1 MKWEKVEND
10 RGKQGAFRDISLVH
24 RKKNC
29 EFTFHRQR
37 DGKKKRGKGSVK
49 KRSRLMNFA
58 KRTSKRENTIEN
70 HALPPVHVQWKEEN
84 QYKNGR
90 LFSAW
95 ERRGKRSTLYIF
107 SQFHSLSV
115 EAARYPLSADRYR
128 LSRLA
133 AGCIPKRRAHQTPL
147 LLMYN
152 KCARRAPPQ
161 PFEPSY
167 NMFGRGRLEDLSLL
181 DLSPLQHEHAF
192 GIMVIGAIEDI
203 PLNHV

>member
-37 DGKKKRGKGSVK
+37 DGKKKGGKGSVK
-49 KRSRLMNFA
+49 GRSRLMNFV

-84 QYKNGR
+84 QYKNES
-90 LFSAW
+90 LFSTW
-95 ERRGKRSTLYIF
+95 GRRGKRSTLYIF

-115 EAARYPLSADRYR
+115 EADRYPLSAGEFRSEGETSDR
-128 LSRLA
+128 
-133 AGCIPKRRAHQTPL
+133 QTSDIRNSVPES
-147 LLMYN
+147 
-152 KCARRAPPQ
+152 KRAPQAPIYIAPEGRHHHPQ
-161 PFEPSY
+161 RQSRCRPLSEANITCRRQAATTLGPK
-167 NMFGRGRLEDLSLL
+167 GRQ
-181 DLSPLQHEHAF
+181 P
-192 GIMVIGAIEDI
+192 
-203 PLNHV
+203 

>member
-10 RGKQGAFRDISLVH
+10 RGKQGAFRDILLVH

-37 DGKKKRGKGSVK
+37 DGKKKGGKGSVK
-49 KRSRLMNFA
+49 KGSRLMNFA

-107 SQFHSLSV
+107 SQFHSLPV
-115 EAARYPLSADRYR
+115 EAVRYPLSADRYR

-133 AGCIPKRRAHQTPL
+133 AGCIPKRRVHQTPLHQTPL

-152 KCARRAPPQ
+152 NIAPA
-161 PFEPSY
+161 
-167 NMFGRGRLEDLSLL
+167 GR
-181 DLSPLQHEHAF
+181 HYH
-192 GIMVIGAIEDI
+192 
-203 PLNHV
+203 PLNLLNPVNPHVRILHRMRKSAEVGP

>member
-37 DGKKKRGKGSVK
+37 GGKKKRGKGSVK
-49 KRSRLMNFA
+49 KRSRLMNFV

-84 QYKNGR
+84 QYKNES

-95 ERRGKRSTLYIF
+95 GRRGKRSTLYIF
-107 SQFHSLSV
+107 SQFHSLPV

-147 LLMYN
+147 LPMYN
-152 KCARRAPPQ
+152 NIAPA
-161 PFEPSY
+161 
-167 NMFGRGRLEDLSLL
+167 GRHHHTLNLL
-181 DLSPLQHEHAF
+181 NP
-192 GIMVIGAIEDI
+192 VN
-203 PLNHV
+203 PHVRILHRMRKSAEVGP

>member
-1 MKWEKVEND
+1 MGKVEND

-49 KRSRLMNFA
+49 ERLRLMNFV

-84 QYKNGR
+84 QYKNESLFFR
-90 LFSAW
+90 LG
-95 ERRGKRSTLYIF
+95 RRGKRSTLYIF

-115 EAARYPLSADRYR
+115 EAVCYPPARFGAFG
-128 LSRLA
+128 A
-133 AGCIPKRRAHQTPL
+133 
-147 LLMYN
+147 MYN
-152 KCARRAPPQ
+152 KCARRGPPQ
-161 PFEPSY
+161 PFEPSCQ
-167 NMFGRGRLEDLSLL
+167 RR
-181 DLSPLQHEHAF
+181 
-192 GIMVIGAIEDI
+192 V
-203 PLNHV
+203 

>member
-37 DGKKKRGKGSVK
+37 DEKKKGGKGSVK
-49 KRSRLMNFA
+49 KGSRLMNFV

-84 QYKNGR
+84 QYKNES

-95 ERRGKRSTLYIF
+95 GRREKRSTLYIF
-107 SQFHSLSV
+107 SQFHSLPV

-128 LSRLA
+128 LLRLICQNA
-133 AGCIPKRRAHQTPL
+133 
-147 LLMYN
+147 Y
-152 KCARRAPPQ
+152 
-161 PFEPSY
+161 
-167 NMFGRGRLEDLSLL
+167 
-181 DLSPLQHEHAF
+181 HA
-192 GIMVIGAIEDI
+192 I
-203 PLNHV
+203 

>member
-1 MKWEKVEND
+1 MTGGSKGHSGIFHLSTGRKTVN
-10 RGKQGAFRDISLVH
+10 SLFTDKETR
-24 RKKNC
+24 RKK
-29 EFTFHRQR
+29 
-37 DGKKKRGKGSVK
+37 GGKGSVK
-49 KRSRLMNFA
+49 KGSRLMNFA

-161 PFEPSY
+161 PFEPFKPCEPSCAH
-167 NMFGRGRLEDLSLL
+167 S
-181 DLSPLQHEHAF
+181 A
-192 GIMVIGAIEDI
+192 
-203 PLNHV
+203 

>member
-49 KRSRLMNFA
+49 ERSRLMNFV

-84 QYKNGR
+84 QYKNES

-95 ERRGKRSTLYIF
+95 GRGGKRSTLYIF

-115 EAARYPLSADRYR
+115 EAVGYPLENSGQRER
-128 LSRLA
+128 
-133 AGCIPKRRAHQTPL
+133 HQT
-147 LLMYN
+147 
-152 KCARRAPPQ
+152 ARHQTSEILSPKV
-161 PFEPSY
+161 
-167 NMFGRGRLEDLSLL
+167 RGRLKRIYILR
-181 DLSPLQHEHAF
+181 PQ
-192 GIMVIGAIEDI
+192 GATTT
-203 PLNHV
+203 L

>member
-37 DGKKKRGKGSVK
+37 DGKKKGGKGSVK
-49 KRSRLMNFA
+49 KRSRLMNFV
-58 KRTSKRENTIEN
+58 KITSKRENTIEN

-84 QYKNGR
+84 RYKNES

-95 ERRGKRSTLYIF
+95 GRRGKRSTLYIF

-115 EAARYPLSADRYR
+115 EAIRCLLTAIRYPLAD
-128 LSRLA
+128 SPE
-133 AGCIPKRRAHQTPL
+133 CISCHMT
-147 LLMYN
+147 
-152 KCARRAPPQ
+152 
-161 PFEPSY
+161 
-167 NMFGRGRLEDLSLL
+167 
-181 DLSPLQHEHAF
+181 
-192 GIMVIGAIEDI
+192 
-203 PLNHV
+203 

>member
-37 DGKKKRGKGSVK
+37 GGKKKGGKGSVK
-49 KRSRLMNFA
+49 KRSRLMNFV

-84 QYKNGR
+84 QYKNER

-115 EAARYPLSADRYR
+115 EVV
-128 LSRLA
+128 
-133 AGCIPKRRAHQTPL
+133 G
-147 LLMYN
+147 
-152 KCARRAPPQ
+152 
-161 PFEPSY
+161 
-167 NMFGRGRLEDLSLL
+167 
-181 DLSPLQHEHAF
+181 
-192 GIMVIGAIEDI
+192 
-203 PLNHV
+203 

>member
-1 MKWEKVEND
+1 MGKVEND

-37 DGKKKRGKGSVK
+37 DGKKKRGKGSIK
-49 KRSRLMNFA
+49 ERLRLMNFV

-84 QYKNGR
+84 QYKNESLFFR
-90 LFSAW
+90 LG
-95 ERRGKRSTLYIF
+95 RRGKRSTLYIF

-147 LLMYN
+147 LLMHN
-152 KCARRAPPQ
+152 NIAPA
-161 PFEPSY
+161 
-167 NMFGRGRLEDLSLL
+167 GRHHHTLNPHIICLE
-181 DLSPLQHEHAF
+181 
-192 GIMVIGAIEDI
+192 GED
-203 PLNHV
+203 